1 MIACDKSSGK
11 VSCYYSHLCRTDEC
25 LHQFGLNKVF
35 VELIQLVELAG
46 EKVLDTIDG
55 PVLYKTPCAR
65 ERSVRKFLM
74 TIKPTVEHIAKW
86 QPNGTT
92 PSVINVPMCAS
103 RLTSSASY
111 VGRLE
116 QEAFLDRRPNKF

>member
-1 MIACDKSSGK
+1 
-11 VSCYYSHLCRTDEC
+11 
-25 LHQFGLNKVF
+25 
-35 VELIQLVELAG
+35 
-46 EKVLDTIDG
+46 
-55 PVLYKTPCAR
+55 
-65 ERSVRKFLM
+65 M

-92 PSVINVPMCAS
+92 PTAAIYMPVCAS